1 MQAVDFSLVFSF
13 VVAFFEVAESSSV
26 VELAEMVY
34 APVASLCEM
43 SFNTFNIN
51 LKIHNLLII
60 GYNL

>member
-1 MQAVDFSLVFSF
+1 MQAVEFSLVFSF

-43 SFNTFNIN
+43 SFLHVQYKPKNPQ
-51 LKIHNLLII
+51 LIS
-60 GYNL
+60 